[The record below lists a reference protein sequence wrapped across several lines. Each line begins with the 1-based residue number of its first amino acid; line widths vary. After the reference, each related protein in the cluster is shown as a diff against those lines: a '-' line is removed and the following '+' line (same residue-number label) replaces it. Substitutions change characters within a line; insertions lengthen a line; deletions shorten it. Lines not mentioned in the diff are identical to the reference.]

1 MGRIVDAVGRTG
13 SDELNQRSA
22 FSTYSLFVT
31 GGVVLDEELLLSEEV
46 LAGLSVDF
54 LSGDLP
60 SFLSEDLPSPSAEA
74 FIEDGF
80 EA

>member
-1 MGRIVDAVGRTG
+1 M
-13 SDELNQRSA
+13 
-22 FSTYSLFVT
+22 
-31 GGVVLDEELLLSEEV
+31 LDEELPLSVEV

>member
-1 MGRIVDAVGRTG
+1 MGTWTD
-13 SDELNQRSA
+13 
-22 FSTYSLFVT
+22 YSLFVA
-31 GGVVLDEELLLSEEV
+31 GGVVLDEELLLSEDV

-54 LSGDLP
+54 LSG
-60 SFLSEDLPSPSAEA
+60 DLPSPSAEA